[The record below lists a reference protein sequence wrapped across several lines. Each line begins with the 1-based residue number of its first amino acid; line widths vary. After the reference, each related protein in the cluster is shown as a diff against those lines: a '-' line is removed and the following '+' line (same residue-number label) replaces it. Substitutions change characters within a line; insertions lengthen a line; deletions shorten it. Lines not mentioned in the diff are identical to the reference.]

1 VSVQVSTPAI
11 LLIISSTGSLVNN
24 NREKMNDFKDCGAH
38 YQDKYILDGEVG
50 DQEWMQDKFRNNGTV
65 KISRHHN
72 FIWTYY

>member
-1 VSVQVSTPAI
+1 
-11 LLIISSTGSLVNN
+11 
-24 NREKMNDFKDCGAH
+24 MNDFKDCGAH